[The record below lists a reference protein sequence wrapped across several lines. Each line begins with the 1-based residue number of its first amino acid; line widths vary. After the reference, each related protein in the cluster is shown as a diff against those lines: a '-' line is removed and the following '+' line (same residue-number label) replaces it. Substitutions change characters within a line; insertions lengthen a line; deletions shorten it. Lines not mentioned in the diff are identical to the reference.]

1 MRSLEVEL
9 IAAAIVAVVVA
20 LTAPAAASH
29 KILVLPV
36 EGAIDAA
43 TRNRLTAD
51 IARLARSLDG
61 QVASGSA
68 TFADTALA
76 VGCDPRAASCS
87 DEVMATLGVDEL
99 VWGAASRDRGQI
111 RLVVRRAGRGAAV
124 REVSTTFASSDP
136 DDRIAAGIAPLF
148 APPGAAPEPAPTP
161 APRSPAPPAPA
172 VAAAQAPPG
181 PATGPAPP
189 LAAASGP
196 GDDHR
201 DRRLGIALAAAGGG
215 SLALGLALWVSY
227 SSMQDSIDHHA
238 TRTGAD
244 FRDLTALED
253 RASTYAI
260 AGDVFVIAGLVAG
273 GLGGYLL
280 YRDHQRHAVTIAPAP
295 VPGGMMLAVTGGL

>member
-1 MRSLEVEL
+1 VRSLEVEG
-9 IAAAIVAVVVA
+9 IAAAVVAVVVA

-36 EGAIDAA
+36 EGAVDAA
-43 TRNRLTAD
+43 TRNRLTAG

-99 VWGAASRDRGQI
+99 VWGTASRDRGQL
-111 RLVVRRAGRGAAV
+111 RLIVRRATRGAAV
-124 REVSTTFASSDP
+124 REVSTAFASGDA

-148 APPGAAPEPAPTP
+148 APPGAEPEPGP
-161 APRSPAPPAPA
+161 APRSPVPPPPAL
-172 VAAAQAPPG
+172 AAD
-181 PATGPAPP
+181 PAPP
-189 LAAASGP
+189 LAAAP
-196 GDDHR
+196 PPADDHR
-201 DRRLGIALAAAGGG
+201 TLDIALTAAGGG
-215 SLALGLALWVSY
+215 SLVLGLTLWVSY
-227 SSMQDSIDHHA
+227 ASVQDSIDHHA
-238 TRTGAD
+238 IRTVAD
-244 FRDLTALED
+244 FQDLRSLED

-260 AGDVFVIAGLVAG
+260 AGDLFVIAGLVAG

-280 YRDHQRHAVTIAPAP
+280 YRDHQQHAVTVAPAP
-295 VPGGMMLAVTGGL
+295 VPGGVMLALTGGL

>member
-1 MRSLEVEL
+1 MKSLEVEL
-9 IAAAIVAVVVA
+9 IAASIVAVVVA

-51 IARLARSLDG
+51 ITRLARSLDG

-68 TFADTALA
+68 TFGDTALA
-76 VGCDPRAASCS
+76 VGCEPRAASCS

-111 RLVVRRAGRGAAV
+111 RLVVQRAARGAAV
-124 REVSTTFASSDP
+124 REVSMTLASGDG

-148 APPGAAPEPAPTP
+148 APASMPPGGEPTP
-161 APRSPAPPAPA
+161 TPRSSAPPPPA

-181 PATGPAPP
+181 PRADPGPSPPAAPG
-189 LAAASGP
+189 S
-196 GDDHR
+196 GDDRR
-201 DRRLGIALAAAGGG
+201 DRKLGIALAAAGGG
-215 SLALGLALWVSY
+215 SLVLGLALWVSF

-238 TRTGAD
+238 TRTPDD
-244 FRDLTALED
+244 FRDLRALED
-253 RASTYAI
+253 RASSYAI
-260 AGDVFVIAGLVAG
+260 AGDVFVIAGLVSG

-280 YRDHQRHAVTIAPAP
+280 YRDHRRHVTIAPAP
-295 VPGGMMLAVTGGL
+295 ARGGMMLAVTGGL